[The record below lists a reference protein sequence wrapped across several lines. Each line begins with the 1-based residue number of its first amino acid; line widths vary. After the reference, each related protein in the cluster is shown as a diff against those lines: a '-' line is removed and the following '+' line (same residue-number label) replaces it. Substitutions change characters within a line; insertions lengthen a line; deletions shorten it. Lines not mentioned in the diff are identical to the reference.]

1 MRKLTV
7 LLGVLAVAGLLLSVV
22 SPVFAGGKTHKMTA
36 EVVSVDIEAKTI
48 TIKDDKGEE
57 KKTPVLGKA
66 ADELKNLKAGEKVEL
81 TCQDNEKGE
90 HEGVSAIKI
99 MKEKKA

>member
-1 MRKLTV
+1 MKKLTMFV
-7 LLGVLAVAGLLLSVV
+7 GALAVAGLLVALA

-36 EVVSVDIEAKTI
+36 EIVSVDIEGKTI
-48 TIKDDKGEE
+48 TIKDDKGEQ
-57 KKTPVLGKA
+57 KTAPVLGKA
-66 ADELKNLKAGEKVEL
+66 ADDLKSLKAGEKVEL

-90 HEGVSAIKI
+90 HEGVAAIRV